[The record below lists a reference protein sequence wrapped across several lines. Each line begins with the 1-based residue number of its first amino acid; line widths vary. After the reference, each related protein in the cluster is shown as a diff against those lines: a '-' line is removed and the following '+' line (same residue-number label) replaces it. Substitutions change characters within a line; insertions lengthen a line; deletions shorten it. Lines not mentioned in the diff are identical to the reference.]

1 MNLAADH
8 DSALA
13 RNLHLHFTACAAYS
27 HPIRQVAIMGKAI
40 SSLWGN
46 AASSYLHDV
55 GKMGRWCELRHAV
68 LAVYDHKTRQDAEQ
82 FSRPGGEIP
91 PSELSEN
98 RAP

>member
-13 RNLHLHFTACAAYS
+13 RNLHLLFTACAAYS
-27 HPIRQVAIMGKAI
+27 HRIRQEATKGKESRVHGEVQRTARC
-40 SSLWGN
+40 
-46 AASSYLHDV
+46 
-55 GKMGRWCELRHAV
+55 GKMGSWCELRHAV
-68 LAVYDHKTRQDAEQ
+68 LAVYDHKTRQGAEQ

-91 PSELSEN
+91 AGELSEN